1 MKYSRIFAR
10 TSKSVAGDLESIN
23 ARLLTQA
30 GYIHQEV
37 AGVYTF
43 LPLGLR
49 VLNRIENIVREEMNK
64 VGVEIL
70 MTTLSPTHTWETTGR
85 LETVDVLMKA
95 SGANESSKQKSTNE
109 YVINSTHEETITPIA
124 KQYIQSYKE
133 LPTAIYQI
141 QTKFRNEARAKS
153 GLLRGREFRMKDLY
167 SFHLSEEDLLNYYDE
182 VIERYHAVFDRL
194 GIGTDTYRTYADG
207 GDFTDQ
213 YSHEF
218 QTVLEAGE
226 DIIYLD
232 RENNIAYN
240 KEVVTPED
248 AKKLGVDFDSLEQV
262 KASEVGNIFPLN
274 TKFSDAFDYALQD
287 ADGKVQ
293 KIYMGCYGIGTSRLM
308 GVIVEKFADE
318 NGLVWPEEV
327 APYKYHMITLGS
339 GESEEVSEKIYNALG
354 SEHCLWDDR
363 ENASTGAKFADADLL
378 GCPVQVV
385 VSPRN
390 LKEGKLEIKDRV
402 SGEKK
407 FVSVEEF
414 LESVK

>member
-70 MTTLSPTHTWETTGR
+70 MTTLSPTSTWETTGR

-95 SGANESSKQKSTNE
+95 SGANTASKQKSTNE
-109 YVINSTHEETITPIA
+109 YVINSTHEEMITPIA

-167 SFHLSEEDLLNYYDE
+167 SFHLSEEDLLKYYDE

-194 GIGTDTYRTYADG
+194 GIGADTFRTYADG

-232 RENNIAYN
+232 REKKIAYN

-248 AKKLGVDFDSLEQV
+248 AEKLGVDFDALEQV

-274 TKFSDAFDYALQD
+274 TKFSDAFDYSLQD
-287 ADGKVQ
+287 ADGQVK

-318 NGLVWPEEV
+318 HGLVWPEEV
-327 APYKYHMITLGS
+327 APFKYHMVTLGT
-339 GESEEVSEKIYNALG
+339 GESKEVSEKIYEALG
-354 SEHCLWDDR
+354 GENCLWDDR
-363 ENASTGAKFADADLL
+363 ENASAGAKFADADLL

-390 LKEGKLEIKDRV
+390 LKDGKLEIKNRAT
-402 SGEKK
+402 GEKS
-407 FVSVEEF
+407 FVRVEEF

>member
-10 TSKSVAGDLESIN
+10 TSMSIAGDLESVN

-64 VGVEIL
+64 IGVEIL
-70 MTTLSPTHTWETTGR
+70 MTTLSPTSTWETTGR

-95 SGANESSKQKSTNE
+95 IGANVASKQKSTNE
-109 YVINSTHEETITPIA
+109 YVINSTHEEMITPLA

-167 SFHLSEEDLLNYYDE
+167 SFHLNEADLLKYYDE
-182 VIERYHAVFDRL
+182 VIHRYHAIFERL
-194 GIGTDTYRTYADG
+194 GLGLDTYRTYASG

-226 DIIYLD
+226 DTIYLD
-232 RENNIAYN
+232 RVNKIAYN
-240 KEVVTPED
+240 KEVVTPND
-248 AKKLGVDFDSLEQV
+248 AKKLGVNFDVLEQV

-274 TKFSDAFDYALQD
+274 TKFSDAFDYTLQD
-287 ADGKVQ
+287 ADGTIQ

-308 GVIVEKFADE
+308 GVIAEKFADE

-327 APYKYHMITLGS
+327 APYKYHLITLGE
-339 GESEEVSEKIYNALG
+339 GESEKVSQKIYEFLG
-354 SEHCLWDDR
+354 SENCLWDDR
-363 ENASTGAKFADADLL
+363 KNISAGKKFTDADLL
-378 GCPVQVV
+378 GCPLQVI

-390 LKEGKLEIKDRV
+390 LKEEKIEIKNRAHNN
-402 SGEKK
+402 KQ
-407 FVSVEEF
+407 FINLEE
-414 LESVK
+414 LLQK